1 MYRGSRK
8 HVLDWTNRPS
18 FPDDLK
24 QLLAQ
29 VPITIASDSIFMP
42 RGYEAPSEARLERF
56 GPLWLPASSAWSVL
70 EAWWLRHM
78 SGANT
83 PNWDI
88 AVACL
93 IEERP
98 GLVLVEAKANWP
110 ELSTAGKPKPKPEA
124 SFNSL
129 DNHKR
134 IGEAIEEAC
143 MGWRTLNTNVAISR
157 DSHYQLS
164 NRLAFTW
171 KLAMLGFPVVLLY
184 LGFTGDEGVWDAGAP
199 FSDDDDWQQAFSQY
213 AHSKV
218 PPALFERRLDVGPSP
233 VWLMSRSR
241 PVIEVSPKAA
251 SQ

>member
-8 HVLDWTNRPS
+8 HVLDWTDRPS

-24 QLLAQ
+24 KLLAS

-56 GPLWLPASSAWSVL
+56 GSLWLPESSVWSVL
-70 EAWWLRHM
+70 EAWWLRHLA
-78 SGANT
+78 GANT

-88 AVACL
+88 VVGCL
-93 IEERP
+93 LEERP

-110 ELSTAGKPKPKPEA
+110 ELSTAGKPLNPEA
-124 SFNSL
+124 SCNSRN
-129 DNHKR
+129 NHKR

-143 MGWRTLNTNVAISR
+143 MGWRTLNTHVAITR

-171 KLAMLGFPVVLLY
+171 KLAMLGLPVVLLY
-184 LGFTGDEGVWDAGAP
+184 LGFTGDEGIRDAGAP
-199 FSDDDDWQQAFSQY
+199 FSDDEDWQRAFRRY
-213 AHSKV
+213 AHPVV
-218 PPALFERRLDVGPSP
+218 PHELLERRLDIGPSP

-241 PVIEVSPKAA
+241 RVIEVSPREA
-251 SQ
+251 SK